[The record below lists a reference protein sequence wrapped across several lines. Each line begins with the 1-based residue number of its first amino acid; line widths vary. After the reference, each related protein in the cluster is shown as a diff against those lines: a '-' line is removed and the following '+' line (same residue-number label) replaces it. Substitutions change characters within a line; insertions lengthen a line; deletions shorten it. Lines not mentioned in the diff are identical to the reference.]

1 MSIPYVQL
9 LSEIKQRV
17 RAAQAKAALA
27 VNRELVLLYW
37 NIGRTILSR
46 QKRLGWG
53 ARIIDRLAQDLKRSF
68 PEMRG
73 FSSRNLKYMRAFAE
87 AYPSESFVQQAVAQI
102 PWGHH
107 VRLLDRIKA
116 SSERRWYIHKTIECG
131 WSRDVLIHQ
140 IESRLYQRQADPITN
155 FQKTLP
161 PPESDIA
168 RQTLKDPYNFDFL
181 TMTGGLVEKRL
192 EQGLL
197 DHLQSFLVEL
207 GVGFAFVGRQVHL
220 AIGDEDFYIDLLFYH
235 LRLRCFIVIELK
247 VGKFKPEHAGK
258 MNFYLSAV
266 DDRLRHPDDRPSIG
280 LVLCKTRNRIVAEY
294 TLRDLAKPISV
305 SGYRL
310 TETLPKKLKR
320 SLPSI
325 KKLETELRE
334 DFKG

>member
-1 MSIPYVQL
+1 
-9 LSEIKQRV
+9 
-17 RAAQAKAALA
+17 
-27 VNRELVLLYW
+27 
-37 NIGRTILSR
+37 
-46 QKRLGWG
+46 
-53 ARIIDRLAQDLKRSF
+53 
-68 PEMRG
+68 
-73 FSSRNLKYMRAFAE
+73 MRAFAA
-87 AYPSESFVQQAVAQI
+87 AYPNESFVQQAVAQI

-116 SSERRWYIHKTIECG
+116 SPERQWYIHKTIECG

-140 IESRLYQRQADPITN
+140 IESRLYQRQANPITN

-161 PPESDIA
+161 SPQSDIA
-168 RQTLKDPYNFDFL
+168 SQTLKDPYNFDFL
-181 TMTGGLVEKRL
+181 AMTEGLVEKRL

-207 GVGFAFVGRQVHL
+207 GIGFAFVGRQVHL
-220 AIGDEDFYIDLLFYH
+220 VIGDEDFYIDLLFYH

-266 DDRLRHPDDRPSIG
+266 DDRLRHSEDRPSIG

-294 TLRDLAKPISV
+294 ALRDLAKPISV
-305 SGYRL
+305 SAYRL

-325 KKLETELRE
+325 KKLETELG
-334 DFKG
+334 KSHA